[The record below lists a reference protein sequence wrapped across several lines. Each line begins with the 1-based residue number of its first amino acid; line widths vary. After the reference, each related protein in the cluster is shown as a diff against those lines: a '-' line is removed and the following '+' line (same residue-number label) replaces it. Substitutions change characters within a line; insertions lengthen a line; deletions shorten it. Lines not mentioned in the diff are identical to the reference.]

1 VDGGGAGGVRGC
13 ECCKLLLCCRG
24 RCRPGQAE
32 KDVHGAVALPCPAL
46 VCPTPGR
53 MLLSAAAAAAAAASR
68 CPGKTVPLCPMHV
81 QGLCLS
87 AKITAG
93 PVPAGARRV
102 ICVYTADF
110 DDRQAA
116 AAL

>member
-1 VDGGGAGGVRGC
+1 MAVARAVYVDVSAASCCCVAVGAAG
-13 ECCKLLLCCRG
+13 RG
-24 RCRPGQAE
+24 RQRRTCMGQS
-32 KDVHGAVALPCPAL
+32 PCPAL

-68 CPGKTVPLCPMHV
+68 CIGKTVPLCPMHV